1 MRIKT
6 QQPNFN
12 DVWQLK
18 LLNCYLNHYTQS
30 HILFS
35 KELICAYIEQFQ
47 TFIDNCR
54 QTLSLPL
61 RQFISSADFEPHI
74 IANLSEQ
81 DVARLVAVIIYYQL
95 TPNLLNL
102 IIQRPANYVGYIK
115 EFQKLQLD
123 STTTQCLLKVL
134 QATSA

>member
-1 MRIKT
+1 MKT
-6 QQPNFN
+6 QQLSFN
-12 DVWQLK
+12 DIWQLK
-18 LLNCYLNHYTQS
+18 LISSYLLHYPQS

-35 KELICAYIEQFQ
+35 KELIFAYIEQFQ

-54 QTLSLPL
+54 QQLSLPL
-61 RQFISSADFEPHI
+61 RQFISSRDFEPHI
-74 IANLSEQ
+74 IANLSKP
-81 DVARLVAVIIYYQL
+81 DVARLVAVIIFYQL

-102 IIQRPANYVGYIK
+102 VVQRPANYIGYIK

-123 STTTQCLLKVL
+123 TSTTQCLLKVL